1 MSPGPL
7 MAGVKSLGVIAECL
21 GVSDGAMV
29 VQ

>member
-1 MSPGPL
+1 MSPRPV

-21 GVSDGAMV
+21 GVNDGAVV